1 MLYKQNLSTSDKLIY
16 NVTVRDT
23 ILHFL
28 FRSHII
34 KGNEKSQLYST
45 ALKNQ
50 SSYTIKAK
58 FSVSRFLFVKDKN
71 KSLEEGQ
78 VNFFSSLCKIYFKLS
93 FNKLL
98 GSRLRSL
105 FKSHPNHKPRAPLL
119 FRRIRE
125 VKSPRLSLPSDLFK
139 VISSFS

>member
-1 MLYKQNLSTSDKLIY
+1 MPDKQNLSTSDKLIY

-34 KGNEKSQLYST
+34 EGNEKSQPYST

-71 KSLEEGQ
+71 KRLEEGQ
-78 VNFFSSLCKIYFKLS
+78 VIFFSSLCKIYFKLS

-98 GSRLRSL
+98 GLQLRSL
-105 FKSHPNHKPRAPLL
+105 FKSHPNHKPRASLL

-125 VKSPRLSLPSDLFK
+125 VKSPRLSLLSDL
-139 VISSFS
+139 

>member
-1 MLYKQNLSTSDKLIY
+1 M
-16 NVTVRDT
+16 
-23 ILHFL
+23 
-28 FRSHII
+28 
-34 KGNEKSQLYST
+34 
-45 ALKNQ
+45 
-50 SSYTIKAK
+50 
-58 FSVSRFLFVKDKN
+58 KDKN

-78 VNFFSSLCKIYFKLS
+78 VIFLSSLCKIYVKLS
-93 FNKLL
+93 FNLLAKLL
-98 GSRLRSL
+98 GLRLRSL

>member
-34 KGNEKSQLYST
+34 RGNEKSQLYST

-50 SSYTIKAK
+50 SSYTVKAK

-78 VNFFSSLCKIYFKLS
+78 VIFVSSLCKIYFKLS

-98 GSRLRSL
+98 GLRLRSL
-105 FKSHPNHKPRAPLL
+105 FKSHPNHKLRASLL
-119 FRRIRE
+119 FRRFRE
-125 VKSPRLSLPSDLFK
+125 VKSPRLSLLSDL
-139 VISSFS
+139 

>member
-34 KGNEKSQLYST
+34 EGNEKSQLYST

-78 VNFFSSLCKIYFKLS
+78 VIFVSSLCKIYFKLS

-98 GSRLRSL
+98 GLRLRSL
-105 FKSHPNHKPRAPLL
+105 FKSHRNHKPRAPLL
-119 FRRIRE
+119 FRRIGE
-125 VKSPRLSLPSDLFK
+125 VKSLRLSLPSDLFK
-139 VISSFS
+139 VFSSFS

>member
-1 MLYKQNLSTSDKLIY
+1 MPDKQNLSTSDKLIY
-16 NVTVRDT
+16 NVTVRDK

-71 KSLEEGQ
+71 KRLEEGQ
-78 VNFFSSLCKIYFKLS
+78 VIFFSSLRKIYFKLS

-98 GSRLRSL
+98 GLQLRSL
-105 FKSHPNHKPRAPLL
+105 FKSHPNHKPRASLL
-119 FRRIRE
+119 FLRIRE
-125 VKSPRLSLPSDLFK
+125 VKSPRLSLK
-139 VISSFS
+139 TKQ

>member
-1 MLYKQNLSTSDKLIY
+1 MLYKQNLSTTDKLIY
-16 NVTVRDT
+16 NVTIRDT

-34 KGNEKSQLYST
+34 EGNEKSQLYST

-58 FSVSRFLFVKDKN
+58 FSVSRFLFEKDKN
-71 KSLEEGQ
+71 KRLEEGQ
-78 VNFFSSLCKIYFKLS
+78 VIFFSSLCKIYFKLS

-98 GSRLRSL
+98 GLQLRSL
-105 FKSHPNHKPRAPLL
+105 FKSHPNHKPKASLL
-119 FRRIRE
+119 FRRFRE
-125 VKSPRLSLPSDLFK
+125 VKSPRLSLLSDL
-139 VISSFS
+139 

>member
-71 KSLEEGQ
+71 KRLEDGQ
-78 VNFFSSLCKIYFKLS
+78 VIFFSSLRKIYFKLS

-98 GSRLRSL
+98 GLQLRSL
-105 FKSHPNHKPRAPLL
+105 FKSHPNHKPRASLL
-119 FRRIRE
+119 FRRFRE
-125 VKSPRLSLPSDLFK
+125 VKSPRLSLLSDL
-139 VISSFS
+139 

>member
-71 KSLEEGQ
+71 KRLEEGQ
-78 VNFFSSLCKIYFKLS
+78 VIFFSSLRKIYFKLS

-98 GSRLRSL
+98 GLQLRSL
-105 FKSHPNHKPRAPLL
+105 FKSHPNHKPRASLL
-119 FRRIRE
+119 FRRFRE
-125 VKSPRLSLPSDLFK
+125 VKSPRLSLLSDL
-139 VISSFS
+139 